1 MAILALALTLT
12 AAGVVSW
19 QKLRRSESSLSQTE
33 VTEVRPELRELSTTV
48 TATGIVRL
56 PTGAEVRVGTQI
68 SGIVTQLAVTVGAHI
83 DKGGVI
89 ALIDS
94 RGLNARIDQARSQIK
109 IDEAILEKTDR
120 DLRRSR
126 ALSEAGLIARQQ
138 TEDLEQD
145 LNSAKARL
153 EKSQSDLRVVE
164 SDLPYLVIRAPIT
177 GTVSQ
182 VSTQQG
188 ETVAASFSAPNFVTL
203 IEDKALEVVAMVD
216 ETDIAN
222 VRPSDSVVF
231 TTETYPAR
239 EFQGIVERVAPKATI
254 ISGVVNYEV
263 GISIRSGI
271 AMLKPDMTTN
281 VNIQTAKRR
290 ALVIPTAA
298 VHKGRADPFVYIA
311 AGGVPKKIG
320 ITIGQRDRSWTEV
333 KRGLTEGDR
342 VLLGYFEANQPKE
355 GG

>member
-1 MAILALALTLT
+1 
-12 AAGVVSW
+12 VVYW

-68 SGIVTQLAVTVGAHI
+68 SGIVTKLAVTVGAHI

-126 ALSEAGLIARQQ
+126 ALSDAGLIARQQ

-164 SDLPYLVIRAPIT
+164 SDVPYLVIRAPIT

-182 VSTQQG
+182 VATQQG

-222 VRPSDSVVF
+222 VRPSDSALF

-263 GISIRSGI
+263 GISIHGGI

-281 VNIQTAKRR
+281 VNIQTGRRR
-290 ALVIPTAA
+290 ALVIPTGA

-311 AGGVPKKIG
+311 TGGVPKKRG
-320 ITIGQRDRSWTEV
+320 ISIGQRDGSWTEV
-333 KRGLTEGDR
+333 KRGLTEADR
-342 VLLGYFEANQPKE
+342 VLLGYSEANQPKE